1 METRL
6 LWKTV
11 DSMAGAS
18 DSTHADHTEMMSVL
32 SVRTVSYLVNTTP
45 EHTVLTNIFLCHQHM
60 RGGGKSFVQLVVLI
74 SLILP
79 SNDLQNFLFL
89 LKLF

>member
-18 DSTHADHTEMMSVL
+18 DFTHADHTEMMSVL

-45 EHTVLTNIFLCHQHM
+45 EHTVLTNIFLFH
-60 RGGGKSFVQLVVLI
+60 
-74 SLILP
+74 
-79 SNDLQNFLFL
+79 
-89 LKLF
+89 